1 MTDKKT
7 VPIKKKKSSK
17 KDSASSQ
24 VGIGD
29 LNNQLAQMINPSPC
43 SHSNLVPIEVS
54 FIRITHPNGYKEQ
67 PKCEFYVGISL
78 ATAFR
83 VRKYFCPECKEIIK
97 APSIYAEEK

>member
-1 MTDKKT
+1 MTEKKT
-7 VPIKKKKSSK
+7 TPIKKKTGRQMSSK
-17 KDSASSQ
+17 SKNIQTS
-24 VGIGD
+24 
-29 LNNQLAQMINPSPC
+29 C

-54 FIRITHPNGYKEQ
+54 FIRITHPNGYQEQ

-83 VRKYFCPECKEIIK
+83 VRKYFCPTCGKIIK

>member
-1 MTDKKT
+1 MPEKKT
-7 VPIKKKKSSK
+7 TPIKKTSQVKMKKSPLPPHK
-17 KDSASSQ
+17 F
-24 VGIGD
+24 VPV
-29 LNNQLAQMINPSPC
+29 NPPC
-43 SHSNLVPIEVS
+43 HHSNLVPLEVS

-83 VRKYFCPECKEIIK
+83 VRKYFCPDCKEIIK

>member
-1 MTDKKT
+1 MTEKKT
-7 VPIKKKKSSK
+7 TPIKKKAK
-17 KDSASSQ
+17 KDDKPYPGKLIRQQKEDFIAY
-24 VGIGD
+24 I
-29 LNNQLAQMINPSPC
+29 PPC
-43 SHSNLVPIEVS
+43 KHSHLVPIEVS

-83 VRKYFCPECKEIIK
+83 VRKYYCPDCKEIIK

>member
-1 MTDKKT
+1 MTEKKT
-7 VPIKKKKSSK
+7 TPIKRKKKQAKIEIEKTMFSDYCK
-17 KDSASSQ
+17 H
-24 VGIGD
+24 
-29 LNNQLAQMINPSPC
+29 P
-43 SHSNLVPIEVS
+43 NLVPIEVA

-83 VRKYFCPECKEIIK
+83 VRKYFCPLCKEIIK

>member
-1 MTDKKT
+1 MVAKKT
-7 VPIKKKKSSK
+7 TPIKKKL
-17 KDSASSQ
+17 
-24 VGIGD
+24 V
-29 LNNQLAQMINPSPC
+29 LC

-83 VRKYFCPECKEIIK
+83 VRKYYCPECEKIIK

>member
-1 MTDKKT
+1 MTEKKT
-7 VPIKKKKSSK
+7 KKKKNIRSNTLG
-17 KDSASSQ
+17 AAIG
-24 VGIGD
+24 GIA
-29 LNNQLAQMINPSPC
+29 QLLPDNIFEDSPC
-43 SHSNLVPIEVS
+43 SHSNLVPIEIA

-83 VRKYFCPECKEIIK
+83 VRKYFCPKCKEIIK